1 MSRHIATALKKVF
14 VAQVAAF
21 TDVKS
26 KLIMIWAEIDR
37 EAHDGSLALGNC
49 RSDLFAGDTATVA

>member
-1 MSRHIATALKKVF
+1 MKKLF

-26 KLIMIWAEIDR
+26 KLIMVWAEIDR
-37 EAHDGSLALGNC
+37 VAQDGNLALGNC